1 VKGASRRETAWGIAV
16 VLAVIFAIAAHV
28 AIVEGFHQPLF
39 GAWLSLVPLAG
50 LLASAVR
57 RWRRPRAMLVAAI
70 TAVAAV
76 WLGWPLIEHHFASM
90 FFAEHAGANLVLAIV
105 FGHTLLGNREA
116 LCTRFARLLHGT
128 LPAEVERYT
137 RQVTAA
143 WTIFFAVM
151 FVLSCAL
158 YLGGDLAAWSLFA
171 NIASPVLVAAMFVV
185 EYLVRYR
192 VLPNW
197 ERTGVLGG
205 IRAFARHFATAQLE
219 APR

>member
-1 VKGASRRETAWGIAV
+1 MKSASRRETAWGIAV

-50 LLASAVR
+50 LLASAVH

-116 LCTRFARLLHGT
+116 LSRD
-128 LPAEVERYT
+128 LPACCMERFRLKSSAT
-137 RQVTAA
+137 RARSRPPGRS
-143 WTIFFAVM
+143 F
-151 FVLSCAL
+151 
-158 YLGGDLAAWSLFA
+158 
-171 NIASPVLVAAMFVV
+171 SP
-185 EYLVRYR
+185 
-192 VLPNW
+192 
-197 ERTGVLGG
+197 
-205 IRAFARHFATAQLE
+205 
-219 APR
+219 

>member
-1 VKGASRRETAWGIAV
+1 MKGASRRETAWGIAI

-70 TAVAAV
+70 TAVAVV

-128 LPAEVERYT
+128 LPA
-137 RQVTAA
+137 
-143 WTIFFAVM
+143 
-151 FVLSCAL
+151 
-158 YLGGDLAAWSLFA
+158 
-171 NIASPVLVAAMFVV
+171 
-185 EYLVRYR
+185 
-192 VLPNW
+192 
-197 ERTGVLGG
+197 
-205 IRAFARHFATAQLE
+205 
-219 APR
+219 

>member
-1 VKGASRRETAWGIAV
+1 
-16 VLAVIFAIAAHV
+16 
-28 AIVEGFHQPLF
+28 
-39 GAWLSLVPLAG
+39 
-50 LLASAVR
+50 
-57 RWRRPRAMLVAAI
+57 MLVAAI

-90 FFAEHAGANLVLAIV
+90 FFAEHAGANLVLAVV

-143 WTIFFAVM
+143 WTIFFVVM
-151 FVLSCAL
+151 FVLSCML
-158 YLGGDLAAWSLFA
+158 YLAGDLAAWSLFA

-205 IRAFARHFATAQLE
+205 IRAFARHFAAAQLE